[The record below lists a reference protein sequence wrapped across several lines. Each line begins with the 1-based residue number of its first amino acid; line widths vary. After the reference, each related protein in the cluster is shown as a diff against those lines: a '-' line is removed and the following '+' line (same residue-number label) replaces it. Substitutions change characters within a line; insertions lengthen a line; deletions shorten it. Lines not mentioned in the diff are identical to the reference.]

1 MADLIIQLPE
11 LHSEIEQQKMLM
23 LLPDKSLEW
32 VTQSKRQHNWICR
45 RIIEKGN
52 YFPIDLPPNLTG
64 RDLAISTID
73 IWATNQQSKYTEVL
87 ELSSAWTVQEKADQ
101 AFQWFYGKDEEKKCE
116 LAWRV
121 LDKKFPNLATTNN
134 QFKNHEE
141 LLSFIDRNPPSDS
154 DVELFIK
161 SVKSQWSQK
170 KYREKQTG
178 KKQYNFI
185 LSDKAIKRLNKLADK
200 YDMKRAQIL
209 EILLQMEDEK
219 GIYIPE
225 RIKIL
230 MDT

>member
-1 MADLIIQLPE
+1 MADLIIQFPE
-11 LHSEIEQQKMLM
+11 LHSEIDRQKILM
-23 LLPDKSLEW
+23 LLPDKNLEW
-32 VTQSKRQHNWICR
+32 VTQSKRQHDWIYR
-45 RIIEKGN
+45 RIIEKSN

-64 RDLAISTID
+64 RDLAISIID
-73 IWATNQQSKYTEVL
+73 IWPTNQQSKYTEVL
-87 ELSSAWTVQEKADQ
+87 ELSSAWTAQEKADR
-101 AFQWFYGKDEEKKCE
+101 AFQWFYDKDEEKKCE

-121 LDKKFPNLATTNN
+121 LGKKFPNITTTNN

-141 LLSFIDRNPPSDS
+141 LLSFIDRNPPGDS
-154 DVELFIK
+154 DLELFIK
-161 SVKSQWSQK
+161 IVKNQWSQK

-230 MDT
+230 MDI